1 MTNILKHLVK
11 SKSVNVRDQLLK
23 PSSITPEW
31 VEVPDTQYCMID
43 GQGDPNADA
52 FKSCLPPLYSL
63 AYAIKFALKRDGIEH
78 KVQPLEGLWWF
89 EDAREFSADSDR
101 SLWRWTVM
109 VAQPDALTPER
120 FAVVLEEVKRKKKFP
135 ELERVRLAWLREGRA
150 AQVMHLGP
158 YADEAPTIARLHAFI
173 DEAGETANPLV
184 QKHHEIYLTDANRT
198 APARMKTILRQPVLS
213 KAVQ

>member
-1 MTNILKHLVK
+1 MTKILNRLVNRK
-11 SKSVNVRDQLLK
+11 PVNARDQLLK

-31 VEVPDTQYCMID
+31 VEVPGTQYCMID

-63 AYAIKFALKRDGIEH
+63 AYAIKFALKRDGMEH
-78 KVQPLEGLWWF
+78 KVQPLEALWWF
-89 EDAREFSADSDR
+89 EDGRAYSADSDR

-109 VAQPDALTPER
+109 LAQPDALTPER
-120 FAVVLEEVKRKKKFP
+120 FAVVHEEVKRKKFP

-158 YADEAPTIARLHAFI
+158 YSDEAPTIARLHAFI
-173 DEAGETANPLV
+173 DEAGETANPLE

-198 APARMKTILRQPVLS
+198 APARMKTILRQPVLRLP
-213 KAVQ
+213 VP